1 MQSRRGSFIEV
12 VANTGSAMVV
22 SWLTNL
28 WVVPQVTGCNLTGG
42 QSWVLVGVITVLSL
56 VRQYLWRRLGNRWFR

>member
-1 MQSRRGSFIEV
+1 
-12 VANTGSAMVV
+12 MVV

-42 QSWVLVGVITVLSL
+42 QSWVLVGVFTVLSL